1 MLNTQNDLYDVAIVG
16 GGPAAHSAALYARRK
31 ELKTAMIAKEE
42 GGQLLYSSEID
53 NYLGVPD
60 VEAFELVKKFR
71 GHVDKYEPE
80 KIEDEVLDV
89 EKDEEFRLKLDKGE
103 ELRSRTL
110 IIATGAKWRKLDVPG
125 EEEFSGKGLSY
136 CTTCDGPLFAGAD
149 VAVVGGG
156 NSAFEGIIDLLP
168 IANRIVNVDI
178 APEPIADPV
187 LQRHVEN
194 SDHLDEVELERYYG
208 HEILEIL
215 GDEMV
220 TGLSLR
226 DRDTGEEKEVEV
238 EGIFV
243 EIGLIP
249 NSGFV
254 DHLVETNDAGEIVV
268 GCDSETNVEGL
279 FAAGDVTSVPEKQ
292 IIIAA
297 GEGAKAALGAYR
309 YLIHQ

>member
-1 MLNTQNDLYDVAIVG
+1 MIMKNELYEVAIIG
-16 GGPAAHSAALYARRK
+16 GGPAAHSAALYSRRK

-60 VEAFELVKKFR
+60 AEAFELVKKFR
-71 GHVDKYEPE
+71 THVDKYEPD
-80 KIEDEVLDV
+80 KLEDEVLDV
-89 EKDEEFRLKLDKGE
+89 EKEDNEFVLNLRKGDKLRTK
-103 ELRSRTL
+103 TL
-110 IIATGAKWRKLDVPG
+110 IVATGAKWRKLDVPG
-125 EEEFSGKGLSY
+125 EQEFAGKGVSY
-136 CTTCDGPLFAGAD
+136 CTTCDGPLFADAD
-149 VAVVGGG
+149 VAVIGGG

-168 IANRIVNVDI
+168 VANRIVNVDI

-187 LQRHVEN
+187 LQRHVEE
-194 SDHLDEVELERYYG
+194 SDHREEVEVEEYYG
-208 HEILEIL
+208 HEILEIT
-215 GDEMV
+215 GDDMV
-220 TGLSLR
+220 SGLRIR
-226 DRDTGEEKEVEV
+226 DRDSGEEKEIDV

-249 NSGFV
+249 NSGLV
-254 DHLVETNDAGEIVV
+254 EDLVETNDAGEIIVD
-268 GCDSETNVEGL
+268 CDSKTNVDGL
-279 FAAGDVTSVPEKQ
+279 FAAGDVTDVPEKQ

>member
-1 MLNTQNDLYDVAIVG
+1 MQSELYDVAIVG

-31 ELKTAMIAKEE
+31 ELKTVMIAKEE

-53 NYLGVPD
+53 NYLGLPD
-60 VEAFELVKKFR
+60 VEAFKLVKKFR
-71 GHVDKYEPE
+71 NHLGKYDPA

-89 EKDEEFRLKLDKGE
+89 EKDEEQFLLKLNKGE
-103 ELRSRTL
+103 EIKSRTL
-110 IIATGAKWRKLDVPG
+110 IVASGAKWRKLKVPR
-125 EEEFSGKGLSY
+125 EEKLTGKGLSY

-149 VAVVGGG
+149 VAVIGGG

-187 LQRHVEN
+187 LQRHVEG
-194 SDHLDEVELERYYG
+194 SDQLEKVELESYYG

-215 GDEMV
+215 GGEMV
-220 TGLSLR
+220 TGMR
-226 DRDTGEEKEVEV
+226 IKDKDTGEEKEVEV

-249 NSGFV
+249 NSQIV
-254 DHLVETNDAGEIVV
+254 EDLVEINEAGEIVV
-268 GCDSETNVEGL
+268 DCDSQTDVDGL
-279 FAAGDVTSVPEKQ
+279 FAAGDVSSVPEKQ

>member
-1 MLNTQNDLYDVAIVG
+1 MKNELYEVAIIG
-16 GGPAAHSAALYARRK
+16 GGPAAHSAALYSRRK

-60 VEAFELVKKFR
+60 AEAFELVKKFR
-71 GHVDKYEPE
+71 THVDKYEPD
-80 KIEDEVLDV
+80 KLEDEVLDV
-89 EKDEEFRLKLDKGE
+89 EKEDNEFVLNLRKSD
-103 ELRSRTL
+103 ELRTKTL
-110 IIATGAKWRKLDVPG
+110 ILATGAKWRKLDVPG
-125 EEEFSGKGLSY
+125 EQEFAGKGVSY
-136 CTTCDGPLFAGAD
+136 CTTCDGPLFADAD
-149 VAVVGGG
+149 VAVIGGG

-168 IANRIVNVDI
+168 VANRIVNVDI

-187 LQRHVEN
+187 LQRHVEE
-194 SDHLDEVELERYYG
+194 SDHREEVEVEEYYG
-208 HEILEIL
+208 HEILEIT
-215 GDEMV
+215 GNDMV
-220 TGLSLR
+220 SGLKIKDKES
-226 DRDTGEEKEVEV
+226 GEEKEIEV

-249 NSGFV
+249 NSGLV
-254 DHLVETNDAGEIVV
+254 EDLVETNDAGEIVV
-268 GCDSETNVEGL
+268 DCDSQTNVDGL
-279 FAAGDVTSVPEKQ
+279 FAAGDVTDVPEKQ

>member
-1 MLNTQNDLYDVAIVG
+1 MTEELYDVAIVG

-31 ELKTAMIAKEE
+31 ELKTAMVAKEE

-71 GHVDKYEPE
+71 GHVNKYEPD
-80 KIEDEVLDV
+80 KYEDEVLGV
-89 EKDEEFRLKLDKGE
+89 EKNDNFSLKLDKEG

-125 EEEFSGKGLSY
+125 EKELSGKGLSY

-149 VAVVGGG
+149 VAVIGGG

-168 IANRIVNVDI
+168 IANRIVNIDI

-194 SDHLDEVELERYYG
+194 SDHLDEVELESYYG

-220 TGLSLR
+220 TGLR
-226 DRDTGEEKEVEV
+226 IKDRESGEEKEIEV

-249 NSGFV
+249 NSDFV
-254 DHLVETNDAGEIVV
+254 GDLVETNDAGEIVV
-268 GCDSETNVEGL
+268 DCDSKTKTEGL
-279 FAAGDVTSVPEKQ
+279 YAAGDVTNVPEKQ

>member
-1 MLNTQNDLYDVAIVG
+1 MKNERYDVTIVG
-16 GGPAAHSAALYARRK
+16 GGPAAHSAALYSRRK
-31 ELKTAMIAKEE
+31 ELKTAMVAKEE

-71 GHVDKYEPE
+71 GHVNKYEPD
-80 KIEDEVLDV
+80 KLEDEVLGV
-89 EKDEEFRLKLDKGE
+89 KKGE
-103 ELRSRTL
+103 SEFVLSLKKSDELKTKTL
-110 IIATGAKWRKLDVPG
+110 IVATGAKWRKLDVPG
-125 EEEFSGKGLSY
+125 EKELSGKGLSY
-136 CTTCDGPLFAGAD
+136 CTTCDGPLFADAD
-149 VAVVGGG
+149 VAVIGGG
-156 NSAFEGIIDLLP
+156 NSAFEGVIDLLP
-168 IANRIVNVDI
+168 IANRIVNIDI

-187 LQRHVEN
+187 LQRHVEE
-194 SDHLDEVELERYYG
+194 SDHREEVELEEYYG

-215 GDEMV
+215 GDDMV
-220 TGLSLR
+220 TGLRIR
-226 DRDTGEEKEVEV
+226 DKDSGEEKEVEV

-249 NSGFV
+249 NSKIV
-254 DHLVETNDAGEIVV
+254 DDLVETNDSGEIVV
-268 GCDSETNVEGL
+268 DCDSQTSTDGL
-279 FAAGDVTSVPEKQ
+279 FAAGDVTNVPEKQ

>member
-1 MLNTQNDLYDVAIVG
+1 MTDEPYDVSIIG

-31 ELKTAMIAKEE
+31 ELKTALIAKEE
-42 GGQLLYSSEID
+42 GGQLLYSSEVD
-53 NYLGVPD
+53 NYLGLPE

-71 GHVDKYEPE
+71 EHVNKYDPVR
-80 KIEDEVLDV
+80 IEDKVTGV
-89 EKDEEFRLKLDKGE
+89 EKEENQFVLELEKE
-103 ELRSRTL
+103 ATLRSKTL
-110 IIATGAKWRKLDVPG
+110 IVATGAKWRKLKVPG
-125 EEEFSGKGLSY
+125 EEELTGKGVSY
-136 CTTCDGPLFAGAD
+136 CTTCDGPLYADAD
-149 VAVVGGG
+149 VAVIGGG

-187 LQRHVEN
+187 LQRHVGE
-194 SDHLDEVELERYYG
+194 SEHPEEVEFEGYYG

-220 TGLSLR
+220 TGLR
-226 DRDTGEEKEVEV
+226 IKDRETGEEKEIEV
-238 EGIFV
+238 EGVFV

-249 NSGFV
+249 NSGIV
-254 DHLVETNDAGEIVV
+254 EDLVETNDSGEIVV
-268 GCDSETNVEGL
+268 DCDSGTSVEGL
-279 FAAGDVTSVPEKQ
+279 FAAGDVSSVPEKQ

>member
-1 MLNTQNDLYDVAIVG
+1 MQNELYDVAIVG

-31 ELKTAMIAKEE
+31 ELKTVMIAKEE

-53 NYLGVPD
+53 NYLGLPD

-71 GHVDKYEPE
+71 NHLGKYDPE
-80 KIEDEVLDV
+80 KIEDEVLNV
-89 EKDEEFRLKLDKGE
+89 EKDEEQFLLKLNKGE
-103 ELRSRTL
+103 EIKSRTL
-110 IIATGAKWRKLDVPG
+110 IMASGAKWRKLKVPG
-125 EEEFSGKGLSY
+125 EEELTGKGLSY

-149 VAVVGGG
+149 VAVIGGG

-187 LQRHVEN
+187 LQRHVKE
-194 SDHLDEVELERYYG
+194 SDHLEEVELERYYG

-220 TGLSLR
+220 TGMR
-226 DRDTGEEKEVEV
+226 IKDQDTGEEKEVEV

-249 NSGFV
+249 NSQIV
-254 DHLVETNDAGEIVV
+254 EDLVEINEAGEIVV
-268 GCDSETNVEGL
+268 DCDSQTDVDGL
-279 FAAGDVTSVPEKQ
+279 FAAGDVSSVPEKQ

>member
-1 MLNTQNDLYDVAIVG
+1 MKNDLYDVTIIG
-16 GGPAAHSAALYARRK
+16 GGPAAHSAALYSRRK

-60 VEAFELVKKFR
+60 VEGFELVKKFR
-71 GHVDKYEPE
+71 GHVDKYEPD
-80 KIEDEVLDV
+80 KLEDEVLGI
-89 EKDEEFRLKLDKGE
+89 EKEGSEFVLSLKKGE
-103 ELRSRTL
+103 ELETKTL
-110 IIATGAKWRKLDVPG
+110 IVATGAKWRKLDVPG
-125 EEEFSGKGLSY
+125 EKELTGKGLSY
-136 CTTCDGPLFAGAD
+136 CTTCDGPLFADAD
-149 VAVVGGG
+149 VAVIGGG

-187 LQRHVEN
+187 LQRHVKE
-194 SDHLDEVELERYYG
+194 SDHRQEVELEKYYG

-215 GDEMV
+215 GNDMV
-220 TGLSLR
+220 TGLRIR
-226 DRDTGEEKEVEV
+226 DKNSGEEKEVEI

-249 NSGFV
+249 NSQIV
-254 DHLVETNDAGEIVV
+254 EDLVEINDAGEIVV
-268 GCDSETNVEGL
+268 DCNSQTTVDGL
-279 FAAGDVTSVPEKQ
+279 FAAGDVTNVPEKQ

>member
-1 MLNTQNDLYDVAIVG
+1 MKNEQYDVSIIG
-16 GGPAAHSAALYARRK
+16 GGPAAHSAALYSRRK

-53 NYLGVPD
+53 NYLGIPD
-60 VEAFELVKKFR
+60 VEGFELVKKFR
-71 GHVDKYEPE
+71 EHVEKYEPD
-80 KIEDEVLDV
+80 KLEDEVLGI
-89 EKDEEFRLKLDKGE
+89 EKEGNEFVLSLKKGE
-103 ELRSRTL
+103 ELETKTL
-110 IIATGAKWRKLDVPG
+110 IVATGAKWRKLDVPG
-125 EEEFSGKGLSY
+125 EKELTGKGLSY
-136 CTTCDGPLFAGAD
+136 CTTCDGPLFADAD
-149 VAVVGGG
+149 VAVIGGG

-187 LQRHVEN
+187 LQRHVKE
-194 SDHLDEVELERYYG
+194 SDHRQEVELEKYYG

-215 GDEMV
+215 GDDMV
-220 TGLSLR
+220 TGLRIR
-226 DRDTGEEKEVEV
+226 DKNSGEEKEVEI

-249 NSGFV
+249 NSQIV
-254 DHLVETNDAGEIVV
+254 EDLVEINDAGEIVV
-268 GCDSETNVEGL
+268 DCDSQTTVDGL
-279 FAAGDVTSVPEKQ
+279 FAAGDVTNVPEKQ